1 MTSAFYQKIP
11 PQRCVHVLIPKT
23 CEYDRIWEKVWEISG
38 SQEKEFNLGFLSEPW
53 MSSHVLI
60 RWTPKRRDTQTERV
74 GQADTGQ
81 RVEAVTSGDVHTA
94 TSNFRVQVRALPWGL
109 WRECGPA
116 NTGTSDFGSRIIIQ
130 YIFFVCFQPWEM
142 NRMSNITY
150 HAWEYL
156 MCSHLILIICS
167 WKAEPWTYPS
177 EYPEKMTV
185 HCDCHVSSHRQVEL
199 PQRYMLLG
207 ASKKQR

>member
-1 MTSAFYQKIP
+1 MTGYGK
-11 PQRCVHVLIPKT
+11 RC
-23 CEYDRIWEKVWEISG
+23 EK
-38 SQEKEFNLGFLSEPW
+38 SQ
-53 MSSHVLI
+53 V
-60 RWTPKRRDTQTERV
+60 PKRRSLTWVFWVSPECPHMSWSDRHKRKDTQTERV

-81 RVEAVTSGDVHTA
+81 RVEAVTSGHVHTA
-94 TSNFRVQVRALPWGL
+94 TSNFKIQVRALPWGL

-116 NTGTSDFGSRIIIQ
+116 NTGTSDFGSRIMIQ
-130 YIFFVCFQPWEM
+130 YIFLFCFQPWEM